1 MPAKDIYHNNVKNA
15 LIKDGWK
22 ITHDPL
28 RLQWGAKDLYVDLGA
43 MQLVAAE
50 KQEKKI
56 AVEVKSFVGKSDMSD
71 LEKALG
77 QYILYHDILAERE
90 TERILYLAVTQRTFN
105 DIFEEPIG
113 KLLLKNNR
121 LNLIAFDPIKEVI
134 VQWIP

>member
-1 MPAKDIYHNNVKNA
+1 MNGEQKIY
-15 LIKDGWK
+15 L
-22 ITHDPL
+22 
-28 RLQWGAKDLYVDLGA
+28 
-43 MQLVAAE
+43 LVAAE
-50 KQEKKI
+50 KEEIKI
-56 AVEVKSFVGKSDMSD
+56 AVEVKSFVGKSDMND

-90 TERILYLAVTQRTFN
+90 PKRTLYLAVTKRVFN

-134 VQWIP
+134 VKWIP